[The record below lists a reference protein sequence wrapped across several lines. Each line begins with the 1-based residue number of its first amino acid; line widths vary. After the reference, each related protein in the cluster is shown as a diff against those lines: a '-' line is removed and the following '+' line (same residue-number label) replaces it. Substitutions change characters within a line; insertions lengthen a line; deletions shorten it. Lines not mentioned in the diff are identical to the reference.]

1 MCEFDTFI
9 GRLLVTQLSF
19 PVGQAQRLDS
29 EGIVV
34 SKVLALAFSEFH
46 QCCLLIS
53 DRLHKG
59 SSDISEPV
67 SFPEC
72 DSRGQQGLIFAP
84 QHQDA
89 WTASRENQ
97 LLLNH

>member
-1 MCEFDTFI
+1 M
-9 GRLLVTQLSF
+9 
-19 PVGQAQRLDS
+19 
-29 EGIVV
+29 V
-34 SKVLALAFSEFH
+34 SKVLALAFSAFH

-53 DRLHKG
+53 DHLCQG

-67 SFPEC
+67 SFLEC

-89 WTASRENQ
+89 WAVSRENQ